1 METPTYPKFYRHKG
15 ICVRVDSP
23 TYEWTIGLRPH
34 FIVPCRMPTTYA
46 TPERMAEYLKGMEET
61 TEEKYKEFYATFL
74 QQAEEESHERRR
86 KLDIV
91 LK

>member
-1 METPTYPKFYRHKG
+1 
-15 ICVRVDSP
+15 
-23 TYEWTIGLRPH
+23 
-34 FIVPCRMPTTYA
+34 MPTTYA